1 MTYLTLTKIIN
12 QHSKYSFL
20 FKLFHFL
27 ISQNAVF
34 RVINIDKFMNVAQYG
49 LTWQRSRTVKYIK
62 SVSEQFNFHRHS
74 LKLFPI
80 YRVPH
85 FFLLKTKQ
93 TNVDKCEQINCES
106 IYCKPTFIHVKKN
119 FARSLQILLTSTQ
132 SLLYGIERLDTKISC
147 RKPVKYQ

>member
-1 MTYLTLTKIIN
+1 
-12 QHSKYSFL
+12 
-20 FKLFHFL
+20 
-27 ISQNAVF
+27 
-34 RVINIDKFMNVAQYG
+34 MNVAQYG

-106 IYCKPTFIHVKKN
+106 IYCKPTFIHVKKKNLQGHCKYFSHQPSSCHMVQIGLTQKLVVTNRFNVSKSRNKVVWNKIGLQYHSTRN
-119 FARSLQILLTSTQ
+119 F
-132 SLLYGIERLDTKISC
+132 YGIVSTSQLSKC
-147 RKPVKYQ
+147 PLQCF

>member
-1 MTYLTLTKIIN
+1 MVSILF
-12 QHSKYSFL
+12 YSNFSI
-20 FKLFHFL
+20 FS
-27 ISQNAVF
+27 SQNAVF

-80 YRVPH
+80 YRIPH

-93 TNVDKCEQINCES
+93 TNVDNVSKLIVNEYRYTVNQLL
-106 IYCKPTFIHVKKN
+106 FMWKKK
-119 FARSLQILLTSTQ
+119 FAMSLQILLTSTQ
-132 SLLYGIERLDTKISC
+132 FLSYGIERLDTKISC
-147 RKPVKYQ
+147 RKPV